1 MASLTKFLLLEEFQG
16 KIADV
21 VATDQHFSVLLE
33 VDFGFKNH
41 PAIQSW
47 GRKQETWDG
56 MNDGIQRSHKQLI

>member
-1 MASLTKFLLLEEFQG
+1 MASLTKFLLLEEFRG

-41 PAIQSW
+41 PAIQS
-47 GRKQETWDG
+47 
-56 MNDGIQRSHKQLI
+56 